1 MLSTIN
7 FYLDKPQNIKTS
19 SIIVSFSIDKKRLK
33 ISTGISINPTTWDKK
48 KEAATPKADNY
59 MYINDR
65 ISQIKFFIEDLF
77 YQLNKVGNFQQDKF
91 IQDIKLNLKKK
102 NNPELIPKSKS
113 LLQYYNEFINYMKLS
128 NNVTDRTIKIYR
140 LGYNRLKE
148 FDKNVTFEQIDET
161 FLIEYRNYLMKRYN
175 YTYNGL
181 APLFKNS
188 LFVFLNHCIK
198 NGISNNLKFKNFKV
212 VIKESE
218 NKIYLNEDEL
228 RKINDLNDLPNYLEN
243 ARNWLMIMCF
253 TGLRVSDALQLD
265 KSKIILSENKINL
278 TMKKTSSTVTIPI
291 IEPAK
296 EFIVK
301 LLDGGIRIISS
312 QKLNEYYKELGKLA
326 GIDNEITIIKYGQ
339 KKVETKV
346 KKYELITNHS
356 FRRSYATNCLLRGIQ
371 PEKIMKITGHRTLSS
386 FEAYI
391 GFTVKEAFDT
401 VMDNWSDF
409 KL

>member
-1 MLSTIN
+1 MLSAIN
-7 FYLDKPQNIKTS
+7 FYLDKPHNIKSS

-33 ISTGISINPTTWDKK
+33 ISTGISINPTYWDKK
-48 KEAATPKADNY
+48 KENASPKADNY
-59 MYINDR
+59 MYINDK

-77 YQLNKVGNFQQDKF
+77 YQLNKVGNFHQDKF
-91 IQDIKLNLKKK
+91 IQDIKSSLQKK

-128 NNVTDRTIKIYR
+128 NNVTEKTIKIYR

-148 FDKNVTFEQIDET
+148 FDKNVTFEQIDEK
-161 FLIEYRNYLMKRYN
+161 FLIGYRNYLMKRYN
-175 YTYNGL
+175 YTFNGL

-212 VIKESE
+212 IIKETE
-218 NKIYLNEDEL
+218 NKIYLNEEEL
-228 RKINDLNDLPNYLEN
+228 RKIKDLINLPNYLEN

-253 TGLRVSDALQLD
+253 TGLRVSDALKLD
-265 KSKIILSENKINL
+265 KSNIILSENKIIL
-278 TMKKTSSTVTIPI
+278 TMEKTSSTVTIPI

-296 EFIVK
+296 EFINK
-301 LLDGGIRIISS
+301 LLNDQIRFISS
-312 QKLNEYYKELGKLA
+312 QKLNDYYKELGMLA
-326 GIDNEITIIKYGQ
+326 KIDNEIIIIKYGQ
-339 KKVETKV
+339 KKTENKV

-356 FRRSYATNCLLRGIQ
+356 FRRSYATNCLFRGIP
-371 PEKIMKITGHRTLSS
+371 PEKIMKITGHKTLSS

-391 GFTVKEAFDT
+391 GFTVKDAFDT
-401 VMDNWSDF
+401 VLDKWSDF